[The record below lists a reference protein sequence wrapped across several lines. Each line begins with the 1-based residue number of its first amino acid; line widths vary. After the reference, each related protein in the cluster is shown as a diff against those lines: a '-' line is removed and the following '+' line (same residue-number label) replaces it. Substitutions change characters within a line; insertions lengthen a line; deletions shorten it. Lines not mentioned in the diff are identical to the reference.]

1 MDRYE
6 AAPLPLSPA
15 TQAGEFED
23 AQLVFYGVEHSGPS
37 FEALV
42 FLNTPE
48 ASVET
53 PLELDQGF
61 AGSFTIFGHGGCVGD
76 PGHCDVPGHEKDPFD
91 TRAPHALIGQTKTVD
106 ISAALKRVHADG
118 DHLAVTVLAVM
129 PGEKAAELRDVLNF
143 SAMRLVTYA

>member
-1 MDRYE
+1 MERYD
-6 AAPLPLSPA
+6 APRLPLSDA
-15 TQAGEFED
+15 IRAGDFED

-53 PLELDQGF
+53 PLELGQGF

-91 TRAPHALIGQTKTVD
+91 TRAPHALIPQTKTVD
-106 ISAALKRVHADG
+106 ISAALKRVHNDG
-118 DHLAVTVLAVM
+118 DHLAVTVLPVT
-129 PGEKAAELRDVLNF
+129 PGEEVAELRDVLHF